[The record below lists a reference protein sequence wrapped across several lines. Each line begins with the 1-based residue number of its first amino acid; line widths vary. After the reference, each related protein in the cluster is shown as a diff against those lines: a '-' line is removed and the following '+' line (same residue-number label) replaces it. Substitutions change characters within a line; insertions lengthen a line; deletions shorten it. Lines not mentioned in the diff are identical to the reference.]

1 MGRQTS
7 TRGYDLNGYVGQSV
21 FEAMTTGVLVI
32 DADKRIVACNSRFWR
47 GTSGSDDIKR
57 PGQPGPVALK
67 AMVDGGDWAPETAQE
82 VFARIQRREPFSAC
96 RAASGG
102 RLIRDEGQP
111 LPDGGWVITA
121 IDITTSEERA
131 QDLERIAVDLREAK
145 AQADAANDAK
155 SAFLATMSHE
165 IRTPLN
171 GVLGMVQ
178 AMAMGSLSRTQGER
192 LEVIRQSGEN
202 LLAILNDILDLSK
215 IEAGKLELEIVDFD
229 LERLVQG
236 SHSAFTAIANKKGL
250 SFSLTVDDEARGFYS
265 GDPTRVRQ
273 ILYNLIAN
281 ALKFTTEGEVCVHAG
296 WAEDRL
302 VLAVSDTG
310 IGITPAQ
317 LDKLFKPFCQ
327 ADASTTRRYGGTG
340 LGLTITRDLAELMN
354 GAVVARS
361 ALGEGSCFEVRL
373 PLLRVEGAGTIDGW
387 DQEAETPTSARG
399 LRVLAAEDNSVN
411 QLVLKTLL
419 HQLGVD
425 LVVVDDGQEALE
437 AWRGG
442 SWDLILMDV
451 QMPRMDGPTASRRI
465 REEETATGRAY
476 TPIIALTANVMS
488 SQIADYHAA
497 GMDACVAKPLQ
508 IPDLVRAMQDVL
520 ASVDATEAVAA

>member
-1 MGRQTS
+1 MSNTTDEEREGVSRYLT
-7 TRGYDLNGYVGQSV
+7 QSV

-32 DADKRIVACNSRFWR
+32 DADKTIVACNSRFWR
-47 GTSGSDDIKR
+47 GTSGADSLKQ
-57 PGQPGPVALK
+57 PGQPGPLALR
-67 AMVDGGDWAPETAQE
+67 AMVEGGDWAPETSRQ
-82 VFARIQRREPFSAC
+82 VFACIQRREPFVAC

-121 IDITTSEERA
+121 IDITTSEQRA
-131 QDLERIAVDLREAK
+131 ADLETIAADLRDAK
-145 AQADAANDAK
+145 AEADAANTAK

-178 AMAMGSLSRTQGER
+178 AMAVEPLSRTQGER

-229 LERLVQG
+229 LEQLVKG

-250 SFSLTVDDEARGFYS
+250 SFSLVVEDEARGVYR

-281 ALKFTTEGEVCVHAG
+281 ALKFTTEGEVRVHAG
-296 WAEDRL
+296 WMGDRL

-310 IGITPAQ
+310 IGITPDQ
-317 LDKLFKPFCQ
+317 LDKLFKPFSQ

-340 LGLTITRDLAELMN
+340 LGLTITRDLSDLMG
-354 GAVVARS
+354 GAVVADS
-361 ALGEGSCFEVRL
+361 VFGEGSRFEVRL
-373 PLLRVEGAGTIDGW
+373 PLARIAGAAAVKIDAAST
-387 DQEAETPTSARG
+387 EASVSAQG
-399 LRVLAAEDNSVN
+399 LRVLAAEDNTVN

-419 HQLGVD
+419 HQLEVD
-425 LVVVDDGQEALE
+425 LVVVDDGQAALE
-437 AWRGG
+437 AWRDGA
-442 SWDLILMDV
+442 WDLILMDV

-465 REEETATGRAY
+465 REEEAATGRGR

-488 SQIADYHAA
+488 SQIADYYAA

-508 IPDLVRAMQDVL
+508 IGDLVRAMQAAL
-520 ASVDATEAVAA
+520 EPTSEAVIAA

>member
-1 MGRQTS
+1 MGQQTPRTS
-7 TRGYDLNGYVGQSV
+7 DGVSSFVTQAV

-32 DADKRIVACNSRFWR
+32 DADKKIVACNSRFWL
-47 GTSGSDDIKR
+47 GTSGDESLKQ
-57 PGQPGPVALK
+57 PGQSGGK
-67 AMVDGGDWAPETAQE
+67 AIMAMIQGGDWSSETAAE
-82 VFARIQRREPFSAC
+82 VFACIQKREAFTAC

-111 LPDGGWVITA
+111 LSDGGWVITA

-131 QDLERIAVDLREAK
+131 RALEAVAVDLREAK

-178 AMAMGSLSRTQGER
+178 AMAMEPLSRKQGER

-229 LERLVQG
+229 LETLVRG

-250 SFSLTVDDEARGFYS
+250 SFGLTVQEDARGVYR

-273 ILYNLIAN
+273 IFYNLIAN
-281 ALKFTTEGEVCVHAG
+281 ALKFTSEGEVRVHAEWTG
-296 WAEDRL
+296 AEL

-310 IGITPAQ
+310 IGITAAQ
-317 LDKLFKPFCQ
+317 LDKLFKPFSQ

-340 LGLTITRDLAELMN
+340 LGLTITRDLSDLM
-354 GAVVARS
+354 GGSVAAHS
-361 ALGEGSCFEVRL
+361 VFGEGSRFEVRL
-373 PLLRVEGAGTIDGW
+373 PLLRVAGAATVEVDGVA
-387 DQEAETPTSARG
+387 DAPVSAQG
-399 LRVLAAEDNSVN
+399 LRVLAAEDNTVN

-419 HQLGVD
+419 HQLEVD
-425 LVVVDDGQEALE
+425 LVVVDDGQAAFE
-437 AWRGG
+437 AWRDG

-451 QMPRMDGPTASRRI
+451 QMPRMDGPTATRAI
-465 REEETATGRAY
+465 RSHEAATGRPR

-488 SQIADYHAA
+488 SQIADYSAA

-508 IPDLVRAMQDVL
+508 IGELVRAIQDAL
-520 ASVDATEAVAA
+520 TRAETAVAA

>member
-1 MGRQTS
+1 MGQPPPPTDGMNS
-7 TRGYDLNGYVGQSV
+7 ITQSV
-21 FEAMTTGVLVI
+21 FEAMTIGVLVI
-32 DADKRIVACNSRFWR
+32 GADKTIVACNSRFWE
-47 GTSGSDDIKR
+47 GTSGPAELKQ
-57 PGQPGPVALK
+57 PGMKGQPALS
-67 AMVDGGDWAPETAQE
+67 AMIEGGDWSAETSE
-82 VFARIQRREPFSAC
+82 GVRARILRGEPFTAC

-131 QDLERIAVDLREAK
+131 QALENVATDLRDAK
-145 AQADAANDAK
+145 AEADAANAAK

-178 AMAMGSLSRTQGER
+178 AMAMEPLSRVQGER

-229 LERLVQG
+229 LERLVKG

-250 SFSLTVDDEARGFYS
+250 SFGLTVDDGARGVYS

-273 ILYNLIAN
+273 MLYNLIAN
-281 ALKFTTEGEVCVHAG
+281 ALKFTDKGEVRVHAG
-296 WAEDRL
+296 WEEDQL

-310 IGITPAQ
+310 IGITEEQ
-317 LDKLFKPFCQ
+317 LDKLFNPFSQ

-340 LGLTITRDLAELMN
+340 LGLTITRDLAELMG

-361 ALGEGSCFEVRL
+361 EFGAGSCFEVRL
-373 PLLRVEGAGTIDGW
+373 PLPRAEGAATLDAGS
-387 DQEAETPTSARG
+387 AETDVSVAAQG
-399 LRVLAAEDNSVN
+399 LRVLAAEDNTVN

-425 LVVVDDGQEALE
+425 LVVVEDGQAAFE
-437 AWRGG
+437 AWRDDD
-442 SWDLILMDV
+442 WDLVLMDV
-451 QMPRMDGPTASRRI
+451 QMPRMDGPTATRRI
-465 REEETATGRAY
+465 REQETATGRAR

-508 IPDLVRAMQDVL
+508 IGELVRAMQEVL
-520 ASVDATEAVAA
+520 AEADATEVVAA